1 MHFHQ
6 IYDGGLSQYAYLIGC
21 EATNKA
27 ILIDPERDV
36 DRYLRLADE
45 LGLTIEA
52 VAETHIHAD
61 FLSGTHELAART
73 GVKVYLSPLGEEEG
87 WGYDWPR
94 LSNAEVIYLRD
105 GDTVPVGELEVAA
118 RHTPGHTP
126 EHLTFLIRE
135 PNAPS
140 AIGAI
145 TGDFLFVGDLGRP
158 DLLEVA
164 ANIQETMKPSAKA
177 LYRSARQFIEEPE
190 ALQVWPGH
198 GAGSACGKSLGNM
211 PHSTLGYEKA
221 VNPALQA
228 AERGEDAFLDY
239 ILDAQ
244 TEPPLYFARMK
255 ELNKKGPPL
264 MGRLPMPDRMS
275 VPELSAMRSNGG
287 ATFIDARPDRL
298 AFMRGHLAGAL
309 HAPLNPMF
317 CTAVGSVMTE
327 VEAPIIL
334 IVEEAGTEEAV
345 RRLVRIGYDNIIG
358 QAQPRTLQ
366 TYIEA
371 SGDRATIEAIDFAE
385 VERRRGEA
393 SVIDVRSGPEYR
405 KGHISEAIHAPYTR
419 LPEFE
424 GRVPA
429 DRPLLVH
436 CGSGA
441 RAAVAAAYLA
451 RTGREVVLVNDLF
464 ANYGKVG
471 EAVKD

>member
-1 MHFHQ
+1 VHFQQ
-6 IYDGGLSQYAYLIGC
+6 IYDSGLSQYAYLIGC

-27 ILIDPERDV
+27 VLIDPERDV
-36 DRYLRLADE
+36 DRYLRIADD

-61 FLSGTHELAART
+61 FLSGARELAART
-73 GVKVYLSPLGEEEG
+73 GIKAYLSPLGEAEG

-94 LSNAEVIYLRD
+94 QSNAEVSYLRD
-105 GDTVPVGELEVAA
+105 SDVFQVGELEVTA

-135 PNAPS
+135 PNAP
-140 AIGAI
+140 AAMGAV

-164 ANIQETMKPSAKA
+164 ANIKETMKPSAKA
-177 LYRSARQFIEEPE
+177 LYRSARKFIEEPE

-211 PHSTLGYEKA
+211 PHSTIGYEKA

-228 AERGEDAFLDY
+228 AEHGEAPFLDY

-264 MGRLPMPDRMS
+264 LRRLPVPDRMS
-275 VPELSAMRSNGG
+275 MPELHAVRSNGG
-287 ATFIDARPDRL
+287 TTFIDARPDRL
-298 AFMRGHLAGAL
+298 AFMRSHLPGAL

-317 CTAVGSVMTE
+317 CTAVGSVVTE
-327 VEAPIIL
+327 VEAPIVL
-334 IVEEAGTEEAV
+334 IVEEGEAEEAV
-345 RRLVRIGYDNIIG
+345 RRLVRIGYDNIVG
-358 QAQPRTLQ
+358 QVQPRTLQ
-366 TYIEA
+366 AYIEA
-371 SGDRATIEAIDFAE
+371 SGDGATIEAIDFAE
-385 VERRRGEA
+385 VERRRRRA

-405 KGHISEAIHAPYTR
+405 DGHVPEAIHAPYTR

-424 GRVPA
+424 DRVPT

-441 RAAVAAAYLA
+441 RAAVATAYLA
-451 RTGREVVLVNDLF
+451 SMGREVVLVNDLF
-464 ANYGKVG
+464 ASYGKVG
-471 EAVKD
+471 EPVKD